1 LSGEVNG
8 YGDAGDES
16 MLEIGDAADFS
27 HAFSSTSTT
36 TGFKVRAL
44 SFQPKLPNRATD
56 CP

>member
-8 YGDAGDES
+8 YGDAGDEW

-27 HAFSSTSTT
+27 YAFSSTTT
-36 TGFKVRAL
+36 TGFQVRAL
-44 SFQPKLPNRATD
+44 SFQPKTPGSGD